1 MTCLFCKGD
10 MEKSFTTYFSELNN
24 CMVIIKN
31 VPCFKCTQCGET
43 VFSGTVVKRIEDIL
57 DKIENSITEVA
68 IVNYSDKV
76 A

>member
-1 MTCLFCKGD
+1 
-10 MEKSFTTYFSELNN
+10 MEKSFTTYFSELDN

-31 VPCFKCTQCGET
+31 VPCFKCTHCGET
-43 VFSGTVVKRIEDIL
+43 VFSGTVVKKIEDIL

>member
-1 MTCLFCKGD
+1 MTCLFCKSD
-10 MEKSFTTYFSELNN
+10 IEKSFTTYFSELDN

-31 VPCFKCTQCGET
+31 VPCYKCTQCGET

>member
-1 MTCLFCKGD
+1 
-10 MEKSFTTYFSELNN
+10 MEKSFTTYFSELDN

-43 VFSGTVVKRIEDIL
+43 VFSGTVVKKIEDIL

>member
-10 MEKSFTTYFSELNN
+10 MENSYTTYFSELNN

-43 VFSGTVVKRIEDIL
+43 VFSGNVVKRIEGIL
-57 DKIENSITEVA
+57 GKIENSITEVA